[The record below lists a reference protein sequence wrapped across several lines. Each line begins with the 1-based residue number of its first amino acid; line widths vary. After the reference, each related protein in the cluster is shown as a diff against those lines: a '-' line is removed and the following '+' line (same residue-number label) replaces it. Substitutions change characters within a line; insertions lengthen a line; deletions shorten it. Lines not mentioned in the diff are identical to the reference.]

1 MNRNRIV
8 LITGGNK
15 GLGYESARRLLEMGY
30 KVYIGSRNE
39 ERGKNAAEK
48 LGAELLLMGVTIED
62 SVKAAAQAMMDK
74 EGRIDILIDILINN
88 AGISGV
94 YKKVEDITEADME
107 KVFDTNVFDV
117 VRVTNAFL
125 PLLRKSDNP
134 VIVNVSSGLGSFG
147 MVTDDTTNESKI
159 NSLTYCSSKAA
170 VSMLTLQ
177 YAKGLPDIKVNC
189 ADPGAT
195 ATDLN
200 GGKGK
205 QTVHEGT
212 DVIIKLAT
220 IDKDGPTGTFVNRF
234 GDMPW

>member
-48 LGAELLLMGVTIED
+48 LGAELLLMDVTIE
-62 SVKAAAQAMMDK
+62 
-74 EGRIDILIDILINN
+74 DILINN

-94 YKKVEDITEADME
+94 YKKAEDITGTDME
-107 KVFDTNVFDV
+107 KVFDTNVFGV

-170 VSMLTLQ
+170 VSLLTLQ

-212 DVIIKLAT
+212 DAIIKLAT

>member
-1 MNRNRIV
+1 MMNRIV

-15 GLGYESARRLLEMGY
+15 GLGYETARRLIERGY
-30 KVYIGSRNE
+30 KVYIGSRNK
-39 ERGKNAAEK
+39 ERGKIAAEK
-48 LGAELLLMGVTIED
+48 LGAELIIMDVTDDE
-62 SVKAAAQAMMDK
+62 SVKKSAKYLESK
-74 EGRIDILIDILINN
+74 EHHIDILINN
-88 AGISGV
+88 AGISGI
-94 YKKVEDITEADME
+94 YKKVEDITGQDME
-107 KVFDTNVFDV
+107 KVFNTNVFGI
-117 VRVTNAFL
+117 VRVTNAFI

-147 MVTDDTTNESKI
+147 KVTDPTTDESKI
-159 NSLTYCSSKAA
+159 HSLTYCSAKAA

-212 DVIIKLAT
+212 DAIVKLAT
-220 IDKDGPTGTFVNRF
+220 IDKDGPTGTFINRF
-234 GDMPW
+234 GNMPW